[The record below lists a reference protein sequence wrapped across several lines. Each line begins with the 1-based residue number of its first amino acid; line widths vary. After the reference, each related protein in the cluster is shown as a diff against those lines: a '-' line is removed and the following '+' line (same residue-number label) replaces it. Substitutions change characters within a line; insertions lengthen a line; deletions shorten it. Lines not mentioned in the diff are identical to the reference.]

1 METEKESIEERMF
14 WLKIEELT
22 LLLKKNHKEIV
33 SSIRNNNRE
42 YNTKESKD
50 VELLRL
56 QLENLGYKLGE
67 IIR

>member
-1 METEKESIEERMF
+1 METERESIEERMF

>member
-1 METEKESIEERMF
+1 MF
-14 WLKIEELT
+14 WLKVEELT

-67 IIR
+67 IVR